1 MNLTKENIKGRK
13 EIRKLI
19 ERAEILGHVSHLPI
33 KVVFKPSS
41 AMDGSWGDV
50 EKKSKHFVLSFDDKY
65 MQTPH
70 GRELCIVIAVHEL
83 AHIYSWSSNPRV
95 EAARDAKYGEHGPE
109 FGVVYAQL
117 WSDLMDSDYEYGDD
131 ENIED

>member
-1 MNLTKENIKGRK
+1 MNLSKENLKGRK

-19 ERAEILGHVSHLPI
+19 ERAEILGQVSHLPV
-33 KVVFKPSS
+33 KVSFKPSS
-41 AMDGSWGDV
+41 VMDGDWGHV
-50 EKKSKHFVLSFDDKY
+50 QKKSKYFELALDEKY

-70 GRELCIVIAVHEL
+70 GRELCVVVAVHEL

-95 EAARDAKYGEHGPE
+95 EAAREAKYGEHGPE

-131 ENIED
+131 EEGE